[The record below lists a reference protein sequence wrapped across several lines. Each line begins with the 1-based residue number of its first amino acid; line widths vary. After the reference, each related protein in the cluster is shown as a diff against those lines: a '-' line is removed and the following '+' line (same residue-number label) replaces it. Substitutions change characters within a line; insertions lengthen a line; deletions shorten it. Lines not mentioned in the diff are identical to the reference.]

1 MKIIIILSTMAACAA
16 LAPHANIGRMS
27 FPSSHQLNINSI
39 QPQSG
44 CNFTRLGKI
53 KKSMTLSP
61 SEISANPVI
70 NEGAAMNIL
79 QFILFITVASLMRLP
94 SISSFT
100 TNALRIFPQRQMLD
114 YEPKCLWWIG
124 SFIIPPWYLIMVYSV
139 GSFDHLQVVVAGVQ
153 IQTWLY
159 HVPHHRF

>member
-16 LAPHANIGRMS
+16 FAPHANMIGRKS
-27 FPSSHQLNINSI
+27 FPSSHQLNTT

-44 CNFTRLGKI
+44 CNSTRLGKI
-53 KKSMTLSP
+53 KKSLALSP

-94 SISSFT
+94 SISSLT

-114 YEPKCLWWIG
+114 YEPMSMMNWIVHYSAMIFNYG
-124 SFIIPPWYLIMVYSV
+124 IFRRLIRSSTSSSSRSTDTNILV
-139 GSFDHLQVVVAGVQ
+139 GNVF
-153 IQTWLY
+153 
-159 HVPHHRF
+159 